1 MAAGVIDVICNQNL
15 PTETA
20 PLVNFLRTCICRG
33 TLEPFYGVLNSQNG
47 VVQADPEKALTPLE
61 IVSMDWLAEN
71 VIGKIPDI
79 DELTDAAKAVVLL
92 QGIDQQK
99 SEVAET
105 IGGVK

>member
-1 MAAGVIDVICNQNL
+1 
-15 PTETA
+15 
-20 PLVNFLRTCICRG
+20 
-33 TLEPFYGVLNSQNG
+33 
-47 VVQADPEKALTPLE
+47 
-61 IVSMDWLAEN
+61 MDWLAEN